1 MLALEA
7 LELAL
12 EQGLSACLGAR
23 CGRGSC
29 RRCRSRADP
38 RTAGVEEEV
47 CAARAPAELPA
58 VVEVEGAAVEAA
70 AEAGV
75 EVEAVGVE
83 AVGVEGVAAVGS
95 GSGVRAL
102 APP

>member
-7 LELAL
+7 FELAL

-47 CAARAPAELPA
+47 CAARAPAALPA
-58 VVEVEGAAVEAA
+58 VEVAVEVEAVEAV
-70 AEAGV
+70 EAV
-75 EVEAVGVE
+75 VEAVGVE
-83 AVGVEGVAAVGS
+83 AEAAEVAVGS